1 MPFCTCNC
9 PFYSAY
15 NSLNHRVNFGQFK
28 LCTDIEKNPGPSVY
42 VDATKTINAPYC
54 QGNVT
59 GFGENGGQR
68 CVAMSL
74 CALIYSKITKITS
87 VDDMTQIMI
96 VGIQLYSSLSLLARQ
111 SMLMLTELPGM
122 VTVFEQFFHLE
133 YSDSYTCNIH
143 GDPRIEGH
151 HYCICHSQGTAFET
165 LLALNYNS
173 FILTVAIIGVGIYS
187 IEAGGYNVFDSHAR
201 DMYHNSHSEGTC
213 VLFEIP
219 SMHKLVQYFQTLYI
233 GMRTYIYVREGHCH
247 EIACLSGNI

>member
-1 MPFCTCNC
+1 
-9 PFYSAY
+9 
-15 NSLNHRVNFGQFK
+15 
-28 LCTDIEKNPGPSVY
+28 
-42 VDATKTINAPYC
+42 
-54 QGNVT
+54 
-59 GFGENGGQR
+59 
-68 CVAMSL
+68 MSL

-143 GDPRIEGH
+143 
-151 HYCICHSQGTAFET
+151 HYCICHSQVTAFET

-187 IEAGGYNVFDSHAR
+187 TEAGGYNVFDSHAR

-213 VLFEIP
+213 VLLEIP
-219 SMHKLVQYFQTLYI
+219 SMHKLVQYFQSLDRNQDMYELKSVHI
-233 GMRTYIYVREGHCH
+233 ANF
-247 EIACLSGNI
+247 EIDLFFKLC

>member
-1 MPFCTCNC
+1 
-9 PFYSAY
+9 
-15 NSLNHRVNFGQFK
+15 
-28 LCTDIEKNPGPSVY
+28 
-42 VDATKTINAPYC
+42 
-54 QGNVT
+54 
-59 GFGENGGQR
+59 
-68 CVAMSL
+68 MSL

-96 VGIQLYSSLSLLARQ
+96 VSNCGIQLYSSLSLLARQ
-111 SMLMLTELPGM
+111 SMLILTELPGM

-143 GDPRIEGH
+143 

-173 FILTVAIIGVGIYS
+173 FSLMVTIIGVGIYS

-213 VLFEIP
+213 IV
-219 SMHKLVQYFQTLYI
+219 
-233 GMRTYIYVREGHCH
+233 
-247 EIACLSGNI
+247 GNTINA